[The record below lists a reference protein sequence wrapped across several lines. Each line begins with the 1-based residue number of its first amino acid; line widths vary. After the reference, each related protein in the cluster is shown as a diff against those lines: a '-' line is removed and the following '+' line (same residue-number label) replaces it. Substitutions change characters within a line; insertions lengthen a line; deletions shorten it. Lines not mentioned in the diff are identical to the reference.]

1 MKKQLCATPCI
12 PITIGTVQLCGK
24 KSLIFYLTNE
34 LHRVWHRVYTEG
46 IFRLLHDQRTN
57 QKRRPPLETPSIFY
71 IKMKKTSV
79 IFLAIL
85 FIAISCKNGTE
96 KASTVSETYS
106 TVKTE
111 AQLIEEYLTQ
121 SGDYVNS
128 RQFPSMIKSE
138 TVLESLDSSCH
149 VIDIRDPEFYAM
161 GHIKGAVNVQFSDL
175 PAYFETKIKP
185 YEFDKIVIACYH
197 GQRSSYTT
205 MLLRLM
211 GYGNVY
217 SMRWGMAAW
226 NPEVDCNNPW
236 SELISSDYSS
246 RLETT
251 VNPAAPAGDYP
262 SLETEKTTG
271 EEIFKER
278 IAMMFENGFKGFTIS
293 AEEVFEN
300 PDSFYIINYERKD
313 KYEFGHIPRAIR
325 YKPGATLGIE
335 AEMRTIPKDK
345 NIVVYCATGHNSSF
359 VVAYLRL
366 LGYNAQSIRY
376 GNNSFMHDK
385 MIQEKINLSWE
396 AFTDEEMLKD
406 FPYVK

>member
-1 MKKQLCATPCI
+1 MKNNSI
-12 PITIGTVQLCGK
+12 I
-24 KSLIFYLTNE
+24 
-34 LHRVWHRVYTEG
+34 
-46 IFRLLHDQRTN
+46 LLA
-57 QKRRPPLETPSIFY
+57 
-71 IKMKKTSV
+71 
-79 IFLAIL
+79 IFLL
-85 FIAISCKNGTE
+85 AISCKSGSE
-96 KASTVSETYS
+96 KSAPVIQSYS
-106 TVKTE
+106 TEKTE

-226 NPEVDCNNPW
+226 NPEVDCNSPW
-236 SELISSDYSS
+236 SELISSEYSA

-251 VNPAAPAGDYP
+251 VNTAAPAGDYP
-262 SLETEKTTG
+262 SLETDKTTG

-278 IAMMFENGFKGFTIS
+278 IAKLFENGFKGFTIS

-313 KYEFGHIPRAIR
+313 KYEFGHIPGAVR

-366 LGYNAQSIRY
+366 LGYNAQSLRY

-385 MIQEKINLSWE
+385 MVQEKISLSWE
-396 AFTDEEMLKD
+396 AFSEAEMVKE